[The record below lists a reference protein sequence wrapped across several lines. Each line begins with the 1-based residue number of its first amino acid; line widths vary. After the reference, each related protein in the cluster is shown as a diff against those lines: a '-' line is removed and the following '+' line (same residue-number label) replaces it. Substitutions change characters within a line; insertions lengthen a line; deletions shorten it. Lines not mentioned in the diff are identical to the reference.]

1 MTTKRNQRK
10 SIPIPERLL
19 RKPRRQPPIVVV
31 PDKSYIDD
39 TGNVI
44 PTDVILV
51 SDPTMYERMH
61 KVLEAWGK
69 EQMGVPGQRGIIE
82 G

>member
-1 MTTKRNQRK
+1 MTTKRNQEK
-10 SIPIPERLL
+10 SIQ
-19 RKPRRQPPIVVV
+19 KPRRLPPIVVV

-51 SDPTMYERMH
+51 TDPILYTKMNR
-61 KVLEAWGK
+61 VLETWGK

>member
-1 MTTKRNQRK
+1 MKRKCVSSKVVQK
-10 SIPIPERLL
+10 PLPI
-19 RKPRRQPPIVVV
+19 IVV

-51 SDPTMYERMH
+51 ADPEMYEKM
-61 KVLEAWGK
+61 KAVLGAWGK
-69 EQMGVPGQRGIIE
+69 EEMGVPGKRGTVD

>member
-1 MTTKRNQRK
+1 MSKRRK
-10 SIPIPERLL
+10 LQKSVEKPLPI
-19 RKPRRQPPIVVV
+19 IVV

-44 PTDVILV
+44 PTDVILI
-51 SDPTMYERMH
+51 SDPTMYEKM
-61 KVLEAWGK
+61 KAVLGIWGK
-69 EQMGVPGQRGIIE
+69 EEMGVPGQSRFIEIQNHIRGVLD

>member
-1 MTTKRNQRK
+1 MPKKRTISK
-10 SIPIPERLL
+10 LMPKLL
-19 RKPRRQPPIVVV
+19 PIVIV

-44 PTDVILV
+44 PMDVILI
-51 SDPTMYERMH
+51 SDLLMYQKMNAI
-61 KVLEAWGK
+61 LGAWGK

>member
-1 MTTKRNQRK
+1 MATKRKQVK
-10 SIPIPERLL
+10 STKI
-19 RKPRRQPPIVVV
+19 PRRLPPIVIV

-44 PTDVILV
+44 PTDVILI
-51 SDPTMYERMH
+51 SDPTMYQRMQ
-61 KVLEAWGK
+61 KVLEVWGK
-69 EQMGVPGQRGIIE
+69 EPMGVPGQRGIIE

>member
-1 MTTKRNQRK
+1 MNTKRK
-10 SIPIPERLL
+10 HLKPTP
-19 RKPRRQPPIVVV
+19 KPRRLPPIVVV
-31 PDKSYIDD
+31 PDKSYLDD

-44 PTDVILV
+44 PIDVICV
-51 SDPTMYERMH
+51 VDPTIYQRML

-69 EQMGVPGQRGIIE
+69 EPIGISGKRGIIE